1 MNWDCSRAFLL
12 FLTEKFFCSYI
23 ETQPIRN
30 FSLHLAVNQYRKYK
44 MRTIQ
49 FNIPDT
55 VDLDDR
61 EAKMLLASRLYEK
74 GKLTLGQAAQLAG
87 LSKRAFMEILGDY
100 DVSIFNFPVSDLDN
114 DISNARNY
122 SL

>member
-1 MNWDCSRAFLL
+1 MSTF
-12 FLTEKFFCSYI
+12 EKRLI
-23 ETQPIRN
+23 
-30 FSLHLAVNQYRKYK
+30 

-49 FNIPDT
+49 LNIPDT
-55 VDLDDR
+55 VDLNDR

-74 GKLTLGQAAQLAG
+74 GKLTLGQAAELVG

-100 DVSIFNFPVSDLDN
+100 DVSIVNYPLSELEN
-114 DISNARNY
+114 DIKNARDY

>member
-1 MNWDCSRAFLL
+1 
-12 FLTEKFFCSYI
+12 
-23 ETQPIRN
+23 
-30 FSLHLAVNQYRKYK
+30 

-49 FNIPDT
+49 FNIPET

-100 DVSIFNFPVSDLDN
+100 EVSIFNFPVSDLDN

>member
-12 FLTEKFFCSYI
+12 FLTGKFFCSYI
-23 ETQPIRN
+23 ETQPIRI
-30 FSLHLAVNQYRKYK
+30 FFLHLAVNQYRKYK

-74 GKLTLGQAAQLAG
+74 GKLTLGQAAQLAD

-100 DVSIFNFPVSDLDN
+100 EVSIFNFPVSDLDN